1 MQPNKSLSRIW
12 DLNVSLN
19 GFEERTLFRKRTHP
33 IYYICTIYV
42 YYIFIYPPPPPP
54 PQNSQ
59 IGTHIAKL
67 SPVQNIAQFKS
78 CSQFVQSYF
87 HTNKTSFM

>member
-33 IYYICTIYV
+33 IYYICNIYV
-42 YYIFIYPPPPPP
+42 YYIFIYPPPPLK
-54 PQNSQ
+54 
-59 IGTHIAKL
+59 IVKLEHIAKL

>member
-1 MQPNKSLSRIW
+1 MYTI
-12 DLNVSLN
+12 
-19 GFEERTLFRKRTHP
+19 FLF
-33 IYYICTIYV
+33 I
-42 YYIFIYPPPPPP
+42 PPPPLK
-54 PQNSQ
+54 
-59 IGTHIAKL
+59 IVKLEHIAKL

>member
-1 MQPNKSLSRIW
+1 MYTI
-12 DLNVSLN
+12 
-19 GFEERTLFRKRTHP
+19 FLF
-33 IYYICTIYV
+33 
-42 YYIFIYPPPPPP
+42 IFL

-78 CSQFVQSYF
+78 CSQFLQSYF
-87 HTNKTSFM
+87 NTNKTSFM